1 MKNIVEKIKDLQLS
15 NVEDAKIM
23 RILDLEETPEVI
35 LARYEAE
42 KDLFTVEKAAEY
54 LKNNIGGKEV
64 WNKNKVL
71 RLLNKGEGGEI
82 TPYELKPAKK
92 HGYRIHKDELQGFV
106 QEYKMTKEDWKKR
119 AYEAEEE
126 LLKLHAEIEKIKK
139 ENEELKKSKT
149 RNTKKNA
156 TENKE

>member
-1 MKNIVEKIKDLQLS
+1 MEKIKELQES
-15 NVEDAKIM
+15 NIEDDKIA
-23 RILDLEETPEVI
+23 RILDLEEAPEVI
-35 LARYEAE
+35 LARFEAE
-42 KDLFTVEKAAEY
+42 KDLFTVEKAAEF
-54 LKNNIGGKEV
+54 LKNSIPGKEV

-71 RLLNKGEGGEI
+71 RLIKGGEI
-82 TPYELKPAKK
+82 TPHEPKPAKK
-92 HGYRIHKDELQGFV
+92 HGYRIHIDELQGFV

-126 LLKLHAEIEKIKK
+126 LLKLHAELEKVKK
-139 ENEELKKSKT
+139 ENEEFKKSKT